1 MNCKKCGAPLTAGD
15 QFCKNCGQSVN
26 GPVQNNVN
34 NSNGGGN
41 KLTIVLVIVIVVL
54 VGVVGYFLFTKDK
67 APSNNNGNGGNTNEP
82 ATPAANK
89 VQTYKFNYNGYTFEV
104 PNEYLYVTA
113 DDCFVITDEAQS
125 FAFTVEILDKSYS
138 LVKQYRSNLK
148 SGMTAKY
155 TLKNDGFKTYD
166 NKEYMT
172 FELTGKSDSVNY
184 IMAITKLD
192 EIKSIGLTIVDE
204 ENEFD
209 YKNLEI
215 AHNIVKTVKYTGA
228 SNSIKPETP
237 KVGSFLGSI
246 TE

>member
-26 GPVQNNVN
+26 GPIQNNVN
-34 NSNGGGN
+34 NSNGGGS

-67 APSNNNGNGGNTNEP
+67 APSNNNGNGGNNNEP

-104 PNEYLYVTA
+104 PNNYLYMSGEDSFA
-113 DDCFVITDEAQS
+113 ITDEAQS
-125 FAFTVEILDKSYS
+125 FVFTVEFLDRSYN
-138 LVKQYRSNLK
+138 VIKQNRATLRNNINVSF
-148 SGMTAKY
+148 

-166 NKEYMT
+166 GKEYLT
-172 FELTGKSDSVNY
+172 FEMTGKSDSVNY
-184 IMAITKLD
+184 MLAYTKLD
-192 EIKSIGLTIVDE
+192 EVKSLGLTIVDE

-228 SNSIKPETP
+228 ANSIKPETP
-237 KVGSFLGSI
+237 KVSSFLDSI